1 MLKLRHCS
9 IPYWQTARLADG
21 IRRRLH
27 GSDSFIEIVG
37 DIPERIGA
45 ENIATPSAPCLTT
58 ANPFRSVATQQAQ
71 IAVPNFVPFVPEIVP
86 YPDVSSSY
94 SIVLSRILM

>member
-27 GSDSFIEIVG
+27 GGEIVS
-37 DIPERIGA
+37 DLPERSGA
-45 ENIATPSAPCLTT
+45 ENIDTPSA
-58 ANPFRSVATQQAQ
+58 
-71 IAVPNFVPFVPEIVP
+71 
-86 YPDVSSSY
+86 SS
-94 SIVLSRILM
+94 